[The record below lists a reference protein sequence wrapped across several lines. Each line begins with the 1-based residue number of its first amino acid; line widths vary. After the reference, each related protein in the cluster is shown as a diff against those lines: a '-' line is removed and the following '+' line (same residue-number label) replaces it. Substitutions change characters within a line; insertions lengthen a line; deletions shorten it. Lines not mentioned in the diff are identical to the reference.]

1 MDQKPLLLLAFCA
14 AVLLS
19 VGVGLGD
26 TGGVTSE
33 ALRAEEQ
40 AVLNTVRT
48 LPEAEAPARFKDQS
62 GGLEYWS
69 DWAQGDAQYAA
80 AYARFRQDPA
90 VKKMLASN
98 PYFGIRKGTELPIE
112 VLAMGSRE
120 YVFASVCQPHL
131 CSSNY
136 LLLLYDVN
144 ENAVS
149 AMHVRDLGNNE
160 FDRDLLPRAT
170 MTDRSTALLMV
181 LFSRRAA
188 QVGDLTDPPF
198 PLSSS
203 DRAEVEKTLGR
214 APTR

>member
-1 MDQKPLLLLAFCA
+1 MDQKALRLYAFCT

-19 VGVGLGD
+19 IGVVHAD
-26 TGGVTSE
+26 TRGAE
-33 ALRAEEQ
+33 ALRTEEQ
-40 AVLNTVRT
+40 AILNTVRT
-48 LPEAEAPARFKDQS
+48 LPENEVPARFKDQS
-62 GGLEYWS
+62 GALEYWS

-80 AYARFRQDPA
+80 AYARFRQDPDA
-90 VKKMLASN
+90 KKLFASN

-112 VLAMGSRE
+112 VLVIGSHE

-136 LLLLYDVN
+136 LLLLYDVD
-144 ENAVS
+144 ENMIS
-149 AMHVRDLGNNE
+149 AMHVRDLGNDN

-170 MTDRSTALLMV
+170 MTDRRAALLMV

-203 DRAEVEKTLGR
+203 DRAEVEKTL
-214 APTR
+214 AKY